1 MALCGYKN
9 RRGTVYLLRNV
20 RKDGTGR
27 PFGQRNVVIV
37 QPRIWLNIRICGII
51 YGKYYT
57 EFGIKSMKITNL
69 QVNRLFEPLG
79 ISTLNPVFLLKS
91 KAKATEK

>member
-37 QPRIWLNIRICGII
+37 QPRIWLNVRIRGII
-51 YGKYYT
+51 
-57 EFGIKSMKITNL
+57 
-69 QVNRLFEPLG
+69 
-79 ISTLNPVFLLKS
+79 
-91 KAKATEK
+91 